1 MLCLAEDIGTALLC
15 ALLTSCLLLSR
26 LFLSAVLSLDLPMD
40 RTDAYHLAYQWPEGV
55 EDPPEDEE
63 KEYGKW

>member
-1 MLCLAEDIGTALLC
+1 MSCRMCHIGTALLS

-55 EDPPEDEE
+55 EDHPEDEE